1 MARPGSGKQ
10 TPRKCVFLLSCV
22 VFLAIVLLAD
32 VFWVSSSSSP
42 SGISPPSSFSYW
54 PTSFDLSLGL
64 STPKA
69 KQPKGDSKDVKLSVR
84 YLNATFADLPAPQIE
99 WEEMPE
105 APVPRLDGAAV
116 QINDLFYIFAGYGTI
131 DYVHSHVDIY
141 NFTNNTWGGRIEMPR
156 EMANSHLGMATDGRY
171 IYAVTGQYGPQCR
184 GPTNRN
190 FVLDTQTK
198 EWSELPPLPV
208 PRYAPATQLWRG
220 RLHVM
225 GGSKEDRHEPGL
237 DHWSIAVKDGKA
249 LEKEWT
255 TEIPIPRGGPHRACV
270 VANDQLLVIGGQ
282 EGDFMAKPGS
292 PIYKCSRRHE
302 VQYGDV
308 YMLAD
313 GNKWKQL
320 PPMPLPNSHI
330 EFAWVIVNNSII
342 VVGGTTMKHPITK
355 KMILL
360 GEVFRFNLDSLKWS
374 VIGRM
379 PYRIKTTLA
388 AFWNGWLYFTSGQRD
403 RGPNDPSP
411 RKVVGSMYRTKL
423 SLTFLSFHKIRK
435 IGYSFLANYRTS
447 FSTTDPRLSS
457 TNGFPFSYRMLS
469 CYKVFCRQNNLS
481 MLYKSE
487 ENLYKNN
494 PLRKFSVLSARSSMT
509 HHAQVA
515 WQRLCV
521 MYSYR
526 GIASSPVSKI
536 ACATSLA
543 VTRSHLVPSFLA
555 FVAGEIALSKMAWA
569 DGEYFRTRDDF
580 YTRAQDSH
588 IFLTSFI
595 LSLLECF
602 ILFLRAFYLAILF
615 SPIIVMAPLA
625 DDCGPKFRK
634 VWIHLVHS
642 TLEKAGPALIKW
654 GQWAATRPDL
664 FPSDLCTEL
673 AKLHTKAPAHSFA
686 YTRKSIEKAFGRKL
700 SDVFENFEEEPV
712 ASGSVA
718 QVHRASLR
726 FRYPGQQAKR
736 LVVAVKVRHPGVG
749 ESIRRDFM
757 IINMVAKISK
767 FMPTLKWLR
776 LDESVQQFAVFMMS
790 QVDLAREA
798 AHLSRF
804 IYNFRR
810 WKDVSFP
817 KPLYPLVHPAVLVET
832 YEHGQSVSHYVDEL
846 DGHDRVKSAL
856 AHIGTHALLK
866 MLLVDNFIHADMHPG
881 NILVRV
887 QTKHSNKGLFKSR
900 PHVIFLDVG
909 MTAELSGSD
918 RVNLL
923 DFFKAVALRD
933 GRTAAECTLRLSKNQ
948 NCPNPKAFIEEVAR
962 SFSFWGSAE
971 GDSVH
976 PAECMH
982 QLLEQVR
989 RHKVNIDG
997 NVCTVMVTT
1006 LVLEGWQRKLDP
1018 DYNVMRTLQTLLFK
1032 TDWAE
1037 SLSYT
1042 IEGLMAP

>member
-1 MARPGSGKQ
+1 M
-10 TPRKCVFLLSCV
+10 
-22 VFLAIVLLAD
+22 
-32 VFWVSSSSSP
+32 
-42 SGISPPSSFSYW
+42 
-54 PTSFDLSLGL
+54 
-64 STPKA
+64 
-69 KQPKGDSKDVKLSVR
+69 
-84 YLNATFADLPAPQIE
+84 
-99 WEEMPE
+99 M
-105 APVPRLDGAAV
+105 
-116 QINDLFYIFAGYGTI
+116 
-131 DYVHSHVDIY
+131 
-141 NFTNNTWGGRIEMPR
+141 
-156 EMANSHLGMATDGRY
+156 
-171 IYAVTGQYGPQCR
+171 
-184 GPTNRN
+184 
-190 FVLDTQTK
+190 
-198 EWSELPPLPV
+198 
-208 PRYAPATQLWRG
+208 
-220 RLHVM
+220 
-225 GGSKEDRHEPGL
+225 
-237 DHWSIAVKDGKA
+237 
-249 LEKEWT
+249 
-255 TEIPIPRGGPHRACV
+255 
-270 VANDQLLVIGGQ
+270 
-282 EGDFMAKPGS
+282 
-292 PIYKCSRRHE
+292 SR
-302 VQYGDV
+302 
-308 YMLAD
+308 
-313 GNKWKQL
+313 
-320 PPMPLPNSHI
+320 
-330 EFAWVIVNNSII
+330 
-342 VVGGTTMKHPITK
+342 
-355 KMILL
+355 
-360 GEVFRFNLDSLKWS
+360 
-374 VIGRM
+374 
-379 PYRIKTTLA
+379 
-388 AFWNGWLYFTSGQRD
+388 
-403 RGPNDPSP
+403 
-411 RKVVGSMYRTKL
+411 
-423 SLTFLSFHKIRK
+423 FLSFHKIRK

-447 FSTTDPRLSS
+447 FSITDPRLSS

-846 DGHDRVKSAL
+846 DGHDRVKRAL

-948 NCPNPKAFIEEVAR
+948 NCPNPKAFIEEVVR